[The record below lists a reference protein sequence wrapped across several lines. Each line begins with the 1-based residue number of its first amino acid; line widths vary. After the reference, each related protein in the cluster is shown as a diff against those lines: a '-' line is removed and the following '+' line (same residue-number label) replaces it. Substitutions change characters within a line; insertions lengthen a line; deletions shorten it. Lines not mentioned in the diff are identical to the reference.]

1 MLKVMSLFTGI
12 GAFEKALERLNI
24 NYELVGFSEIDKFA
38 IKSYCAIHNVPE
50 YKNLGDVTKIDIDKI
65 PEFDLLTW
73 GFPCQD
79 ISIAGRM
86 EGIKEGTRSGL
97 YYEGYKILKAK
108 MPSFSIIENVK
119 NLTSQRFKNQF
130 DSILNDISELGYN
143 NYWKVLNAK
152 DFGVPQNRERIFIVS
167 IRKDVDKNEFTF
179 PSPVTLNLKLKDIL
193 EDKVDEKF
201 YLTES
206 GIGRLIKKNNKLLRD
221 YKNPNICSCIIAGY
235 SKMSG
240 SNNQYIAENNKPNK
254 IAGMYDTETKKRQ
267 AGSIYNTEGISP
279 TLTTMSNGGHK
290 QPYILVKEGTKKG
303 YAEAMEGDSIN
314 YSYPNSTTK
323 RGRVGKEVS
332 QTILTSPS
340 MATVIETPKPIC
352 LNNQYKQP
360 SVQDR
365 IYDTE
370 GIATAVTASQFR
382 PSIAERKMF
391 NPYNQ
396 KEIKDIAP
404 TQTASCG
411 NVTSTAAVLIS
422 EDGNHYMKIRKLTP
436 LECWRLM
443 GFDDDDFEK
452 AKLVPT
458 SDTQLY
464 RQAGNS
470 IVVNVLE
477 AIFKNLLIKK

>member
-1 MLKVMSLFTGI
+1 
-12 GAFEKALERLNI
+12 
-24 NYELVGFSEIDKFA
+24 
-38 IKSYCAIHNVPE
+38 
-50 YKNLGDVTKIDIDKI
+50 
-65 PEFDLLTW
+65 
-73 GFPCQD
+73 
-79 ISIAGRM
+79 M

-108 MPSFSIIENVK
+108 MPKISIIENVK
-119 NLTSQRFKNQF
+119 NLTSQRFKSQF
-130 DSILNDISELGYN
+130 ESIINDISELGYN

-152 DFGVPQNRERIFIVS
+152 NYGVPQNRERVFIVS
-167 IRKDVDKNEFTF
+167 IRKDIDKGSFFF
-179 PSPVTLNLKLKDIL
+179 PFPIELNLKLKDIL
-193 EDKVDEKF
+193 EDDVDEKF

-206 GIGRLIKKNNKLLRD
+206 GIGRLIKKNNKLLKD
-221 YKNPNICSCIIAGY
+221 CQNPNISSCIVSGY
-235 SKMSG
+235 HKMSG
-240 SNNQYIAENNKPNK
+240 NQNQYIAESNAVER
-254 IAGMYDTETKKRQ
+254 IAGLYDTEKEKRQ
-267 AGSIYNTEGISP
+267 AGSIYNPSGVSP
-279 TLTTMSNGGHK
+279 TLTTMDKGGHK
-290 QPYILVKEGTKKG
+290 QPYILVREGTKMG
-303 YAEAMEGDSIN
+303 YAKAREGDSIN
-314 YSYPNSTTK
+314 YSYPNSITK
-323 RGRVGKEVS
+323 RGRVGKELS

-340 MATVIETPKPIC
+340 MATVIEEPKPIC
-352 LNNQYKQP
+352 LNNGIKQP

-404 TQTASCG
+404 TQTRNCG
-411 NVTSTAAVLIS
+411 ITTSSAAVLIS
-422 EDGNHYMKIRKLTP
+422 EDGNHFMKIRKLTP

-443 GFDDDDFEK
+443 GFDNTDFNK
-452 AKLVPT
+452 AKLAGI

-477 AIFKNLLIKK
+477 AIFRNLLK